1 MQKHPDI
8 RLNSVFVIDDDL
20 HLRQAICQWLELS
33 GFKTRD
39 FDRAYKAIDLLS
51 AEFDGVVVSD
61 VKMPEMDG
69 LEFQGRM
76 ADIDRDIPLIL
87 ITAHGDIAMAVNAIR
102 AGAYDFIEKPLV
114 PDLFLDVIR
123 RALEK
128 RALILENRL
137 LKRNLAAAAGLDARL
152 VGSSRAMLELKKEM
166 LDIAPTDATIMLI
179 GETGTGKEMV
189 ARGIH
194 ELSKR
199 SAGPFYAVNCAAI
212 PGQLADSE
220 LFGHE
225 RGAFTGA
232 DRQRIGRLE
241 AARGGTLL
249 LDEIGSMPLEV
260 QGKLL
265 RAIQERE
272 IVPVGANIPRPVDFR
287 IISATNED
295 PLNAVQ
301 QGKLR
306 EDLYYRINT
315 VEIYVPPLRER
326 KDDIPL
332 LFELFLERA
341 AELYDRDVELPTSQF
356 YAELLKYAWPGNVRE
371 LKNTAE
377 RYALY
382 GCNAGDRVLRS
393 LCREE
398 MHEMHPHTGL
408 VEQVAL
414 FERQIIKGALKRHK
428 GNMKAVLDDLG
439 LPRRTLNEKMVR
451 HGLSRM
457 DGVDE

>member
-8 RLNSVFVIDDDL
+8 QLNKVFVIDDDL
-20 HLRQAICQWLELS
+20 HLRQSICQWLGLS
-33 GFKTRD
+33 GFETRD
-39 FDRAYKAIDLLS
+39 FDGARKAIDHLS
-51 AEFDGVVVSD
+51 PEFRGVVVSD

-87 ITAHGDIAMAVNAIR
+87 ITAHGDIAMAVSAIR

-152 VGSSRAMLELKKEM
+152 VGSSRAMLELKKEI
-166 LDIAPTDATIMLI
+166 LDVAPSDATIMLI

-199 SAGPFYAVNCAAI
+199 NTGPFCAVNCAAI

-225 RGAFTGA
+225 RGSFTGA

-249 LDEIGSMPLEV
+249 LDEITSMPLEV

-272 IVPVGANIPRPVDFR
+272 IVPVGANTARPVDFR
-287 IISATNED
+287 LISATNED
-295 PLNAVQ
+295 PLHAVQ

-315 VEIYVPPLRER
+315 VELYVPPLRER
-326 KDDIPL
+326 KEDIPL

-341 AELYDRDVELPTSQF
+341 AELYDRDTELPTSQF
-356 YAELLKYAWPGNVRE
+356 YAELLKYPWPGNVRE
-371 LKNTAE
+371 LKSTAE

-382 GCNAGDRVLRS
+382 GRSARDRVLRS
-393 LCREE
+393 LCRGEL
-398 MHEMHPHTGL
+398 HEIYPHTGL

-414 FERQIIKGALKRHK
+414 FERQIIKAALKRHK
-428 GNMKAVLDDLG
+428 GNIKAVMDDLG
-439 LPRRTLNEKMVR
+439 LARRTLNEKMAR
-451 HGLSRM
+451 HGLSRIES
-457 DGVDE
+457 VDE